1 MKRTMFVQKAKDLLT
16 RPITFKGAV
25 EYISKLF
32 KPRKMTPM
40 AEAIIKSPQA
50 ERTVDSG
57 LFFPNEKSAKTPSL
71 TEQGER
77 YRKNA
82 QNLRKFNAEH
92 EANELDL
99 KAAEKFIEAGLL
111 GRAEEIGLEFKERG
125 SFMVAAKILSNSGAI
140 PFFEL
145 LDNLI
150 EMKLP
155 KIAQRIISECSGP
168 RGLVK
173 YHEMYKTAPAELAEA
188 FTDQELI
195 IYSKKML
202 LQRKKHHVFQLAEI
216 TERAGR
222 FNAAASLYDSL
233 GMHKTSAKARINAHV
248 ADGDYLDAAQLALV
262 YNMDVEARELGF
274 EAAKAG
280 QIIASAEIFNLAGD
294 KKTAHAF
301 AAQAATQ
308 SGDDP
313 AAVELFFNSA
323 DYGSLFTMK
332 DSDKDLLISCARKA
346 LTDSL
351 RHLSNENLQLSYFHA
366 HRPEILEGALLLFEG
381 GKRQEAFEFAS
392 SMRLLADRLS
402 SPFCFE
408 VAKRIYERG
417 AVSLLR
423 RQSIAPVIPIR
434 SSAAA

>member
-1 MKRTMFVQKAKDLLT
+1 MKRTMFVQRAKDLLT

-25 EYISKLF
+25 EFISKLF
-32 KPRKMTPM
+32 KPNEIVPM
-40 AEAIIKSPQA
+40 AEPIIKTQPK

-57 LFFPNEKSAKTPSL
+57 LFFPNKQSARTPSL

-82 QNLRKFNAEH
+82 ERLRKFDAEH

-111 GRAEEIGLEFKERG
+111 GKAEEIGLEFKERG
-125 SFMVAAKILSNSGAI
+125 SFMIAAKILSNSGAI

-145 LDNLI
+145 LDNLV
-150 EMKLP
+150 EMGLP
-155 KIAQRIISECSGP
+155 KIAQRIITECSGP

-173 YHEMYKTAPAELAEA
+173 YNEMYKPAPAALAQA
-188 FTDQELI
+188 FSDQELI
-195 IYSKKML
+195 TYSKKML
-202 LQRKKHHVFQLAEI
+202 LQRKRHHVFQLAEI
-216 TERAGR
+216 TENAGR
-222 FNAAASLYDSL
+222 FNAASSLYDSL
-233 GMHKTSAKARINAHV
+233 GMHKTSTKARIKAHV
-248 ADGDYLDAAQLALV
+248 ADENYLDAAQLALV
-262 YNMDVEARELGF
+262 YNMEVEARDLGF

-280 QIIASAEIFNLAGD
+280 QIIVSAEIFNLTGD

-313 AAVELFFNSA
+313 AAVELFFKSA
-323 DYGSLFTMK
+323 DYGSLFLM
-332 DSDKDLLISCARKA
+332 SGPDKDLLISCSRKA
-346 LTDSL
+346 LTDAL
-351 RHLSNENLQLSYFHA
+351 RHLSNDNLQLSYFHS
-366 HRPEILEGALLLFEG
+366 HRPEILEGALLLFEAG
-381 GKRQEAFEFAS
+381 NKQEAFEFAS
-392 SMRLLADRLS
+392 SMRMLADRLS

-423 RQSIAPVIPIR
+423 KQSLAPVIPLR